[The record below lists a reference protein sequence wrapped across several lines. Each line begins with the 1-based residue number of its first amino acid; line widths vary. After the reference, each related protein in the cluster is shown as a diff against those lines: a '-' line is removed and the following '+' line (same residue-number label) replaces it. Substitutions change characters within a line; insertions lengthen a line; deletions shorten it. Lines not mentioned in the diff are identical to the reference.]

1 MFGIELLVMFA
12 MIALNS
18 VFAAFEIALASISF
32 SRLQSLVDA
41 NRPGAKAAQYMKKN
55 LEGSLAGIQ
64 LGITLAGAIAAAVGG
79 AGAEENIAPGLQEAL
94 GVSSAT
100 AEVLAIALVVAPL
113 TVVTIIFGE
122 LIPKVFAIRNKEL
135 VCMRLSPPMMWFVF
149 AVWPIVWV
157 LEKTVTGLM
166 KLGERRLTKPGAE
179 DTKSES
185 AELQELRASVA
196 LARTSRLIGP
206 QEEKIILGAAA
217 LAHRPIR
224 DAMLPAL
231 AISMLNADSKLAD
244 ALVAAHLDMHT
255 RFPLTE
261 RAGDPQG
268 IIGYVNFKDIVALLR
283 LSPTDP
289 SLRAVMRAIP
299 DLPDDL
305 PVATGLERMIRDRTH
320 IALVRAADKTILG
333 MITLEDILE
342 ELVGDIEDEFD
353 HLPKHASRSGAGWV
367 VGGGLSPARMKE
379 LTGMG
384 LPSIASAVPIHHVS
398 DWVTAQTGGA
408 VHGGEVIQRD
418 GVRVVVRKV
427 RRQKVLEAQVQ
438 RWEGT

>member
-1 MFGIELLVMFA
+1 MFGIELVFMFA

-32 SRLQSLVDA
+32 ARLQSLADA
-41 NRPGAKAAQYMKKN
+41 NRKGAKAAQYMKKN

-79 AGAEENIAPGLQEAL
+79 AGAEENIAPAVQEAL

-135 VCMRLSPPMMWFVF
+135 VCLRLSPPMMWFVF
-149 AVWPIVWV
+149 AVWPVVWV

-166 KLGERRLTKPGAE
+166 KLGERRLKKPNE
-179 DTKSES
+179 PES
-185 AELQELRASVA
+185 KTEAAELQELRASVA

-217 LAHRPIR
+217 LSHRPIR
-224 DAMLPAL
+224 DAMLPAT
-231 AISMLNADSKLAD
+231 AISMLNADATLSD

-261 RAGDPQG
+261 RPGDAQG

-289 SLRAVMRAIP
+289 TLRAVMRAIP

-320 IALVRAADKTILG
+320 IALVRDRARTILG

-353 HLPKHASRSGAGWV
+353 HLPMHASRSGAGWV
-367 VGGGLSPARMKE
+367 VGGGLAPARLRE
-379 LTGMG
+379 LSGIE
-384 LPSIASAVPIHHVS
+384 LPPVDSAAPVKHVS

-408 VHGGEVIQRD
+408 VHGGEVVNRD
-418 GVRVVVRKV
+418 SVRVVVRKV

-438 RWEGT
+438 RV